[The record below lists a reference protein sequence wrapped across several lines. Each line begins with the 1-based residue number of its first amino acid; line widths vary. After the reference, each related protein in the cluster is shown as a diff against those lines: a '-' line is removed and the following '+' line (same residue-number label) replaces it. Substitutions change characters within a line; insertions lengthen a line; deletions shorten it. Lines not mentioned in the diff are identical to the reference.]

1 MKLQQDLTQGK
12 VFPRVATFALPLILS
27 SLLQNLYNTADMY
40 FVGRYV
46 GTNGLAAV
54 SICGP
59 IMMVLTLTLNGL
71 SSGISV
77 VLANYKGGDS
87 SENVRRTG
95 NTAIALYA
103 VLALA
108 ATLLGQLFAPQ
119 ILRLVRTPE
128 ESFPD
133 AIRYLRV
140 VFLGVTF
147 SFGYNLISALQRG
160 FGDSK
165 SPLLFIFTAS
175 SVNVVLDYLFVG
187 PLGWGAWG
195 AALATVVAQGLSFLM
210 GIVHF
215 KRQRHVITFRL
226 HEIRFYGEQLRHIL
240 RIGLPT
246 VVNEIFVT
254 LAMLTVSATANS
266 FGAAASAAYGVGRR
280 IDSFACIT
288 DGAMNGAMSA
298 FVSQNVGAGRVDRAR
313 KGLLCAMA
321 FSGGIC
327 LCIMPF
333 VYAFAPSVVS
343 IFTDDPTVIENTVSY
358 MRLSVFSYLFF
369 ALVGPLI
376 GFMRGSGNQMIT
388 VAVGLVAQYA
398 FRVPTALLT
407 TRAIGFPGIALAVL
421 AGPLS
426 SVTMYV
432 IAFASG
438 LWKHGVERMPVQSGK
453 A

>member
-1 MKLQQDLTQGK
+1 MKLQQDLTQGD

-160 FGDSK
+160 FGDSNRRCCLF
-165 SPLLFIFTAS
+165 SPHHRSMSCWTIS
-175 SVNVVLDYLFVG
+175 SLARWAG
-187 PLGWGAWG
+187 EPGA
-195 AALATVVAQGLSFLM
+195 
-210 GIVHF
+210 
-215 KRQRHVITFRL
+215 QRWPRWL
-226 HEIRFYGEQLRHIL
+226 
-240 RIGLPT
+240 
-246 VVNEIFVT
+246 
-254 LAMLTVSATANS
+254 
-266 FGAAASAAYGVGRR
+266 
-280 IDSFACIT
+280 
-288 DGAMNGAMSA
+288 
-298 FVSQNVGAGRVDRAR
+298 R
-313 KGLLCAMA
+313 KGSR
-321 FSGGIC
+321 F
-327 LCIMPF
+327 
-333 VYAFAPSVVS
+333 
-343 IFTDDPTVIENTVSY
+343 
-358 MRLSVFSYLFF
+358 
-369 ALVGPLI
+369 
-376 GFMRGSGNQMIT
+376 
-388 VAVGLVAQYA
+388 
-398 FRVPTALLT
+398 
-407 TRAIGFPGIALAVL
+407 
-421 AGPLS
+421 
-426 SVTMYV
+426 
-432 IAFASG
+432 
-438 LWKHGVERMPVQSGK
+438 
-453 A
+453 